1 LVLNKNS
8 YGTNKNVVPSRPEIK
23 KRESENSQISEILKK
38 AEQKK
43 KANTPNIANINPNPH
58 LNVNVTPE
66 KKLPVYKNSE
76 ENPLKELMKKGR
88 EQLKNEKEEDVI
100 WLGKEKD
107 KFNDSTNEKKK
118 EIKFPKI
125 IILEKAH
132 NNNVLTPQN
141 KNIANSNSL
150 QSTDNSSM
158 ENEIDINI
166 NKLNIKDDPRNIFEE
181 IRLKEEKEAEDFYNL
196 NRYLNELAKL
206 EDEEEMS
213 VGDENKDFKEV
224 HLEYKPYEASEVEVK
239 NDEGVNNKEYEDN
252 SQIEMLRVELE
263 KSLGFDVFK
272 RVYKTVDSQVSC

>member
-1 LVLNKNS
+1 M
-8 YGTNKNVVPSRPEIK
+8 
-23 KRESENSQISEILKK
+23 KK

-43 KANTPNIANINPNPH
+43 KANIIPNPQPII
-58 LNVNVTPE
+58 NVTPE
-66 KKLPVYKNSE
+66 KKPPISKNSE

-100 WLGKEKD
+100 WLGKEKE
-107 KFNDSTNEKKK
+107 KFNDSTSEKKK

-125 IILEKAH
+125 IILEKPNS
-132 NNNVLTPQN
+132 NNFATPQT
-141 KNIANSNSL
+141 KNVANNNSL
-150 QSTDNSSM
+150 QSTDNSSV
-158 ENEIDINI
+158 ENEIDINANI
-166 NKLNIKDDPRNIFEE
+166 PKLNIKDDPRNIFEE

-224 HLEYKPYEASEVEVK
+224 HLEYKPYEANEIEAS
-239 NDEGVNNKEYEDN
+239 NDESANNKEYEDN

-272 RVYKTVDSQVSC
+272 RVYKTVDSQVKNY